1 MSTVIAFLGGPRKNG
16 ISAKLVERA
25 IEGAKAAGAEVIT
38 YDLNEDGVK
47 GCQGCFYCRA
57 NDGCATQDK
66 LQPMYEQLKT
76 ADGIIAG
83 FPIYFHTITA
93 QGKILIDRLYPMLG
107 ANFVPRHP
115 GKNVVTI
122 YTQANPNADT
132 FKAAIEKV
140 DSYFTNFGWNVS
152 ESLLAVGTGAPGYV
166 VPEDLMNRAF
176 EAGKALVK

>member
-1 MSTVIAFLGGPRKNG
+1 MSTIIAFLGGPRKNG
-16 ISAKLVERA
+16 ISGKLVARA

-57 NDGCATQDK
+57 NDGCATKDK

-93 QGKILIDRLYPMLG
+93 QGKILIDRLYPMIG
-107 ANFVPRHP
+107 KDFSPRHP

-132 FKAAIEKV
+132 FKPAIEKV
-140 DSYFTNFGWNVS
+140 NSYFNAFGWDVS
-152 ESLLAVGTGAPGYV
+152 ESILAAGTGAPGYEI
-166 VPEDLMNRAF
+166 PAELMERAYK
-176 EAGKALVK
+176 AGKALVK